1 MGDVADILGLG
12 SKQGGASSSNSLE
25 NIISGV
31 CSGTATKGK
40 KSGPAAKPKG
50 MSREVYSLL
59 GKDGLVPAVQPSNPS
74 SLFRSKRDN
83 VLKGKWLWSSIKPFQ
98 ARR

>member
-12 SKQGGASSSNSLE
+12 SKQGSASSSSIE
-25 NIISGV
+25 NFLG
-31 CSGTATKGK
+31 GGAGNKNGK

-50 MSREVYSLL
+50 MSREVFSLL
-59 GKDGLVPAVQPSNPS
+59 GKDALAPAIQSSNPS
-74 SLFRSKRDN
+74 AMFRTKRSN
-83 VLKGKWLWSSIKPFQ
+83 VLKGKWVWNLMKPFQ